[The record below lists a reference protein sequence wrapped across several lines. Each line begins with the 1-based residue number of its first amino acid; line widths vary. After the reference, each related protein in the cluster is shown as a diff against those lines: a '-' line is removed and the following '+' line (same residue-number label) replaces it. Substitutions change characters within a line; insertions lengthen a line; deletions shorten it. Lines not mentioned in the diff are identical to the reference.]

1 MTEWEKAQNG
11 YLYDANYDKEIIE
24 ARTRCADL
32 CYEFNNCRPS
42 DTEKQQKL
50 NHIQPKPLE
59 LKKSE
64 AVFRIIRLQPPTVH
78 LQLKNVDIEKYEI
91 F

>member
-1 MTEWEKAQNG
+1 MTEWEKAQKG

-32 CYEFNNCRPS
+32 CYEFNNLRPS
-42 DTEKQQKL
+42 DTEKQQELLKL
-50 NHIQPKPLE
+50 SLIHISGIRRPE
-59 LKKSE
+59 SRSE
-64 AVFRIIRLQPPTVH
+64 PEDRIEWKHRSKHRTSCT
-78 LQLKNVDIEKYEI
+78 

>member
-42 DTEKQQKL
+42 D
-50 NHIQPKPLE
+50 PW
-59 LKKSE
+59 
-64 AVFRIIRLQPPTVH
+64 
-78 LQLKNVDIEKYEI
+78 KNGSRSGDHSSLLL
-91 F
+91 